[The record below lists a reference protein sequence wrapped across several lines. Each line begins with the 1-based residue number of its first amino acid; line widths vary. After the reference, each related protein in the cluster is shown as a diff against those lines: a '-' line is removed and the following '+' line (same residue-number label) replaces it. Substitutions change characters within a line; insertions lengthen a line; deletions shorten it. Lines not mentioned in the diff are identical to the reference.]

1 MVKNIEDKI
10 KEKEKFQEKNT
21 NREVLAF
28 T

>member
-1 MVKNIEDKI
+1 MVKSIEDKI
-10 KEKEKFQEKNT
+10 KEKEKFQEKNA

>member
-1 MVKNIEDKI
+1 MVKSIKDKI
-10 KEKEKFQEKNT
+10 KEKEKFQEKNA

>member
-1 MVKNIEDKI
+1 MSKNIQDKN
-10 KEKEKFQEKNT
+10 KEKEKFQEKNA

>member
-1 MVKNIEDKI
+1 MVKNTQDKS
-10 KEKEKFQEKNT
+10 KEKEKFQERNA

>member
-1 MVKNIEDKI
+1 MSKDIQEKN
-10 KEKEKFQEKNT
+10 KEKEKFQEKNA

>member
-1 MVKNIEDKI
+1 MSKNTQDKN
-10 KEKEKFQEKNT
+10 KEKEKFQEKNA

>member
-1 MVKNIEDKI
+1 MVKSIQDKN
-10 KEKEKFQEKNT
+10 KEKEKFQERNA